1 MISYKIAV
9 GIGALIATAALA
21 IQPLAALSL
30 RECSAAYKTARTQ
43 GSLAGMSW
51 QDFRR
56 AKCGTAAA
64 TATRAG
70 ATGKAEGK
78 TGGQAAASPAT
89 GSTAAPAPGGSGY
102 LPTGRMVLPNAIP
115 PKYAN
120 AVPGKARR
128 QTCLDQYRLNKASDA
143 NGGLKWVQKG
153 GGYYSECNK
162 RLKEVRKQ

>member
-1 MISYKIAV
+1 MISYRIAV

-21 IQPLAALSL
+21 IDPVAALSL
-30 RECSAAYKTARTQ
+30 RECSAAYKTAKTE
-43 GSLAGMSW
+43 GALGGMSW

-64 TATRAG
+64 TRTRAG
-70 ATGKAEGK
+70 TSGTDGRAGAR
-78 TGGQAAASPAT
+78 AAAPPAT
-89 GSTAAPAPGGSGY
+89 GPAAAPQPGGSGY

-115 PKYAN
+115 PKYADEQ
-120 AVPGKARR
+120 PGKARR

-153 GGYYSECNK
+153 GGYYSECNR
-162 RLKEVRKQ
+162 RLKEVRKH